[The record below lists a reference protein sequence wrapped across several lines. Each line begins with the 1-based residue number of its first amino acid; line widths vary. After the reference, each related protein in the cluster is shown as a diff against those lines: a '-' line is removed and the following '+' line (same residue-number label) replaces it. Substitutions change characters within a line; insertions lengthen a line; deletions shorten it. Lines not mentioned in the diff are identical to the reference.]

1 MLEKENSAIKVAKY
15 LLEIKAVKL
24 QVNNPFIWA
33 SGWNSPIYC
42 DNRKTLSYPKVRD
55 YLRDYFVKIIK
66 DKYPNANMIAG
77 VATGGIALAALV
89 AQELNIPL
97 CYVRAKAKG
106 HGLTNTIEG
115 EISCGNNV
123 VVLED
128 LISTGGSS
136 LNAVKSLRDA
146 DCNVMGMVAIFSYG
160 FKMAEENFK
169 NNSCAL
175 HTLSDYNTLIE
186 EAEKM
191 NYISNNDV
199 KSLKEWRTSPNTW
212 KKC

>member
-1 MLEKENSAIKVAKY
+1 MSEKENSAIKVAKY

-24 QVNNPFIWA
+24 QVKKPFNWA

-42 DNRKTLSYPKVRD
+42 DNRKTLSFPEVRG
-55 YLRDYFVKIIK
+55 YLRDCFVRIIK
-66 DKYPNANMIAG
+66 EKYPNTDIIAG

-89 AQELNIPL
+89 AQELNLPL

-115 EISCGNNV
+115 EISKGNNV

-136 LNAVKSLRDA
+136 LNAVASLREA
-146 DCNVMGMVAIFSYG
+146 ECNVLGMLAIFSYG
-160 FKMAEENFK
+160 FKMAEDNFN
-169 NNSCAL
+169 NNSCDL
-175 HTLSDYNTLIE
+175 HILSDYNTLVE
-186 EAEKM
+186 QAEKM
-191 NYISNNDV
+191 NYITYDDV
-199 KSLKEWRTSPNTW
+199 QSLKDWRKSPNTW

>member
-1 MLEKENSAIKVAKY
+1 MSEKENSAIKVAKY

-24 QVNNPFIWA
+24 QVKKPFKWA

-42 DNRKTLSYPKVRD
+42 DNRKTLSFPEVRG
-55 YLRDYFVKIIK
+55 YLRDCFVKIIK
-66 DKYPNANMIAG
+66 EKYPNTDIIAG

-89 AQELNIPL
+89 AQELNLPL

-115 EISCGNNV
+115 EISRGNNV

-136 LNAVKSLRDA
+136 LNAVASLREA
-146 DCNVMGMVAIFSYG
+146 ECNVLGMLAIFSYG
-160 FKMAEENFK
+160 FKMAEDNFN
-169 NNSCAL
+169 NNSCDL
-175 HTLSDYNTLIE
+175 HILSDYNTLVE
-186 EAEKM
+186 QAEKM
-191 NYISNNDV
+191 NYITYDDV
-199 KSLKEWRTSPNTW
+199 QSLKDWRKSPNTW

>member
-1 MLEKENSAIKVAKY
+1 MSDKENSAIKVAKY

-24 QVNNPFIWA
+24 QVNKPFKWA

-42 DNRKTLSYPKVRD
+42 DNRKTLSYPQVRD
-55 YLRDYFVKIIK
+55 YLRDCFVNIIK
-66 DKYPNANMIAG
+66 EKYPNADIIIG

-89 AQELNIPL
+89 AQELNLPL

-115 EISCGNNV
+115 EISRGNNAV
-123 VVLED
+123 VIED

-136 LNAVKSLRDA
+136 LNAVTSLRGA
-146 DCNVMGMVAIFSYG
+146 KCNVLGMLAIFSYG
-160 FKMAEENFK
+160 FKIAEDNFI
-169 NNSCAL
+169 NNSCDL
-175 HTLSDYNTLIE
+175 DILSDYNTLIE
-186 EAEKM
+186 QAEKM

-199 KSLKEWRTSPNTW
+199 QSLKDWRKSPNTW

>member
-1 MLEKENSAIKVAKY
+1 MSEKENSAIKVAKY

-24 QVNNPFIWA
+24 QVKKPFKWA

-42 DNRKTLSYPKVRD
+42 DNRKTLSFPEVRG
-55 YLRDYFVKIIK
+55 YLRDCFVKIIK
-66 DKYPNANMIAG
+66 EKYPNTDIIAG

-89 AQELNIPL
+89 AQELNLPL

-115 EISCGNNV
+115 EISKGNNV

-136 LNAVKSLRDA
+136 LNAVASLREA
-146 DCNVMGMVAIFSYG
+146 ECNVLGMLAIFSYG
-160 FKMAEENFK
+160 FKMAEDNFN
-169 NNSCAL
+169 NNSCDL
-175 HTLSDYNTLIE
+175 HIISDYNTLVE
-186 EAEKM
+186 QAEKM
-191 NYISNNDV
+191 NYITYDDV
-199 KSLKEWRTSPNTW
+199 QSLKDWRKSPNTW

>member
-1 MLEKENSAIKVAKY
+1 MSEKENSAIKVAKY

-24 QVNNPFIWA
+24 QVKKPFKWA

-42 DNRKTLSYPKVRD
+42 DNRKTLSFPQVRD
-55 YLRDYFVKIIK
+55 YLRDCFVEIIK
-66 DKYPNANMIAG
+66 EEYPNADMIAG
-77 VATGGIALAALV
+77 VATGGIALAAIV
-89 AQELNIPL
+89 AQELNLPL

-115 EISCGNNV
+115 EISRGNNV

-136 LNAVKSLRDA
+136 LNAVDSLRESG
-146 DCNVMGMVAIFSYG
+146 CNVLGMLAIFSYG
-160 FKMAEENFK
+160 FKMAEDNFK
-169 NNSCAL
+169 NNSCDL
-175 HTLSDYNTLIE
+175 HILSDYNTLVE
-186 EAEKM
+186 QAEKM
-191 NYISNNDV
+191 NYISYDDV
-199 KSLKEWRTSPNTW
+199 QSLKDWRKSPNTW

>member
-1 MLEKENSAIKVAKY
+1 MSEKENSSIKVAKY

-24 QVNNPFIWA
+24 EVKKPFKWA

-42 DNRKTLSYPKVRD
+42 DNRKTLSFPQVRG
-55 YLRDYFVKIIK
+55 YLRDCFVKIIK
-66 DKYPNANMIAG
+66 EEYPNTDIIAG

-89 AQELNIPL
+89 SQELNLPL

-115 EISCGNNV
+115 EISKGNNV

-136 LNAVKSLRDA
+136 LKAVASLREA
-146 DCNVMGMVAIFSYG
+146 ECNVLGMLAIFSYG
-160 FKMAEENFK
+160 FKMAEDNFN
-169 NNSCAL
+169 NNSCDL
-175 HTLSDYNTLIE
+175 HILSDYNTLVE
-186 EAEKM
+186 QAEKM
-191 NYISNNDV
+191 NYITYDDV
-199 KSLKEWRTSPNTW
+199 QSLKDWRKSPNTW